1 MTWSSP
7 SSLLITRRERSR
19 SYASLHWTPMI
30 TSTLFCFQFK
40 FTCFIS
46 YHADSIKASLPPL
59 WIVSTAAEI
68 MRKDL
73 QREASAAEF
82 KPDTFMEACKLNMKT
97 DICTKQ
103 YNSGF
108 NELICPG
115 GGCVQFKAGYCC
127 LFLLSRFIA
136 AVCSQ
141 KEPKHLFFSKANAD

>member
-1 MTWSSP
+1 
-7 SSLLITRRERSR
+7 
-19 SYASLHWTPMI
+19 
-30 TSTLFCFQFK
+30 
-40 FTCFIS
+40 
-46 YHADSIKASLPPL
+46 
-59 WIVSTAAEI
+59 

-115 GGCVQFKAGYCC
+115 GGCVQFKAGYCR

-141 KEPKHLFFSKANAD
+141 KEPKHLFSKANAD